1 MPRDDRSMDERRMF
15 RGSTRLDVPRDWRRT
30 FVPRPVYDAD
40 AFGRLSERIARFL
53 GTGQFLV
60 YMTATILF
68 WVGWNIF
75 APSSLRFDEYPF
87 IFLTL
92 ALSLQASYAAPLILL
107 AQNRRRPATGCST
120 SGTGTWTPGPGRTW
134 SSWPARWRRC
144 GWRSARS
151 PPGTSCAPSCARCS
165 PTWTRARTTGFDREL
180 RSLSGEKKDMGMKT
194 RFAPDRGL
202 SSRMLITAFLLG
214 LLYVGFVGLLI
225 ALTKS
230 AVLAVVI
237 AGGALFAQ
245 YWFSDRVAL
254 YAMHGRIVTP
264 EEAPQL
270 HGAIDRLCAL
280 ADMPKPRV
288 AIADVDLPNAFA
300 TGRNPKNA
308 VVCVTT
314 GIMRRLDDDELEGV
328 LSHELS
334 HVAHRDVA
342 VMTIASF
349 LGVLAGLITR
359 FGLYGGLGRNRDQNA
374 ALVVLTIIAVSVVVY
389 AISFLLTRA
398 LSRYRELAADRAG
411 AMLTGR
417 PSTLASALTKI
428 SGDIARIPSRD
439 LRQAQAFNAFFFAPA
454 LSGKSVSSLFSTH
467 PPLETRLDRLG
478 ALSRELGEQ
487 A

>member
-1 MPRDDRSMDERRMF
+1 
-15 RGSTRLDVPRDWRRT
+15 
-30 FVPRPVYDAD
+30 
-40 AFGRLSERIARFL
+40 
-53 GTGQFLV
+53 
-60 YMTATILF
+60 
-68 WVGWNIF
+68 
-75 APSSLRFDEYPF
+75 
-87 IFLTL
+87 
-92 ALSLQASYAAPLILL
+92 
-107 AQNRRRPATGCST
+107 
-120 SGTGTWTPGPGRTW
+120 
-134 SSWPARWRRC
+134 
-144 GWRSARS
+144 
-151 PPGTSCAPSCARCS
+151 
-165 PTWTRARTTGFDREL
+165 
-180 RSLSGEKKDMGMKT
+180 MKT

-202 SSRMLITAFLLG
+202 SSRMLITSFLLG
-214 LLYVGFVGLLI
+214 LLYVGFVALLI

-237 AGGALFAQ
+237 AGGALFVQ
-245 YWFSDRVAL
+245 YWFSDRIAL

-264 EEAPQL
+264 EQAPEL
-270 HGAIDRLCAL
+270 HGTIDRLCAL

-314 GIMRRLDDDELEGV
+314 GIMRRLDQDELEGV

-342 VMTIASF
+342 VMTVASF

-359 FGLYGGLGRNRDQNA
+359 FGLYGGLGRNRDQNTA
-374 ALVVLTIIAVSVVVY
+374 VIVLTIIAVSIAVY
-389 AISFLLTRA
+389 AISFVLTRA

-417 PSTLASALTKI
+417 PSALASALTKI

-439 LRQAQAFNAFFFAPA
+439 LRQAEAFNAFFFVPA
-454 LSGKSVSSLFSTH
+454 ISGKAGASLSSLFSTH
-467 PPLETRLDRLG
+467 PSLEKRLDRLG
-478 ALSRELGEQ
+478 VLSRELGEQ